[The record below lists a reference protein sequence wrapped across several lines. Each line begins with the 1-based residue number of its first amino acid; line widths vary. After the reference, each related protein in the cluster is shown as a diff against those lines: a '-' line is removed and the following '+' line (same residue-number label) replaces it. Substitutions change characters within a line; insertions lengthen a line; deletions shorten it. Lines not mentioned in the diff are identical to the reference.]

1 MLSTT
6 KKFCMGAAAFC
17 FGASLTV
24 GMEGGNPILYLM
36 AGVII
41 TMALLMKDLPPA
53 EYDASLPAE
62 DQPATEDAN

>member
-1 MLSTT
+1 
-6 KKFCMGAAAFC
+6 
-17 FGASLTV
+17 
-24 GMEGGNPILYLM
+24 MEGGNPILYLM